1 MSLAVSSKDDAGL
14 SQGLKVNSMRSAL
27 RYRLLAASVL
37 FFAAGAGGAPANL
50 RTAPGPFFNVIDYGA
65 HRDGSASSTE
75 AFRAAIQAAKKAGGG
90 TVYVPA
96 GNYLSGP
103 IEMASNLTLYIDAGA
118 TLRFPATALPFTKG
132 RQQGIETLTP
142 VPLIGGHNLENVAI
156 IGRGTLTSNNADW
169 MKLHNRALRSVS
181 DAGSANGENWEHLL
195 QALNAA
201 RPVSE
206 EEYKAAASELRPS
219 FIRFMNSK
227 NVLIDGLH
235 FVGSPMWTI
244 HLLYSENAVVQN
256 VVIETYP
263 GVHADGI
270 VMDSSRFVKLAN
282 DYIDT
287 GDDGIVLKAGKDADG
302 LRVNRPTEDV
312 AITNCTVHH
321 AQAALAIGSETS
333 GSIRNIVASNITVK
347 DTVNGI
353 HIKSRRGR
361 GGVVE
366 DVRFDNWT
374 MENVGKAIAVVDA
387 GYQMEGEAPDPGEQA
402 VSKRTPILRN
412 IAISNVTVNGAQ
424 GLIDVDGIAEMPIL
438 NLRISNVTGIGRVGL
453 RANYTD
459 GLELTN
465 VQLNAA
471 YGPAFLVK
479 HSSNLELDHVS
490 TQRPLAETP
499 VIRLEATPGAIVR
512 DSRAFRGTGTFLSTA
527 AGELKSVQ
535 LEGNVLG
542 NALTP
547 VSMSAAEDW
556 PAGIPATRE
565 LCLITFD
572 KDGEHP
578 AQVDNQ
584 SRICLDIIALDLKRS
599 AGAGIALVGNT
610 GTAHSTNGRSTEMN
624 RKYAAERAM
633 NSRNYLVREKGID
646 PSRIKVYIGFIETK
660 GAEDID
666 RIEAQMVAGTTV
678 DENVETVLVPPHA
691 VMDKAGLAQIE

>member
-1 MSLAVSSKDDAGL
+1 
-14 SQGLKVNSMRSAL
+14 MRSAL
-27 RYRLLAASVL
+27 RYRLLVASIL
-37 FFAAGAGGAPANL
+37 FFAAAAEAAPATL
-50 RTAPGPFFNVIDYGA
+50 QTAQGPFFNVVDYGA
-65 HRDGSASSTE
+65 HKDGSASSTE
-75 AFRAAIQAAKKAGGG
+75 AFRAAIQAASKAGGG

-96 GNYLSGP
+96 GNYVSGP
-103 IEMASNLTLYIDAGA
+103 IEMVSNLTLYIDAGA
-118 TLRFPATALPFTKG
+118 TVRFPAMALPFTKG
-132 RQQGIETLTP
+132 RQQGIESLTP
-142 VPLIGGHNLENVAI
+142 VPLIGGHDLENVAV

-181 DAGSANGENWEHLL
+181 DAGSANGNNWEHLL
-195 QALNAA
+195 QALDAGK
-201 RPVSE
+201 PISKK
-206 EEYKAAASELRPS
+206 EYTAAASELRPS

-235 FVGSPMWTI
+235 IVGSPMWTI
-244 HLLYSENAVVQN
+244 HLLYSENAVVEN

-282 DYIDT
+282 DYIDA

-333 GSIRNIVASNITVK
+333 GSIRNVVASNITAR

-366 DVRFDNWT
+366 DIRFDNWT

-387 GYQMEGEAPDPGEQA
+387 GYQMEGEAPDPGEQP
-402 VSKRTPILRN
+402 VSKQTPVFRN

-424 GLIDVDGIAEMPIL
+424 SLIDVDGIPEMPIL
-438 NLRISNVTGIGRVGL
+438 NLRISNVIGIGRAGL
-453 RANYTD
+453 RAEYTD
-459 GLELTN
+459 GLELSN
-465 VQLNAA
+465 VQLDAA
-471 YGPAFLVK
+471 NGPAFLVK
-479 HSSNLELDHVS
+479 HSTNLELDHVS
-490 TQRPLAETP
+490 TRRPLAETP

-512 DSRAFRGTGTFLSTA
+512 DSRAFPGTGAFLSIPP
-527 AGELKSVQ
+527 GESKSVE

-542 NALTP
+542 NVLTP
-547 VSMSAAEDW
+547 VSTSVAEEWPPGTPAA
-556 PAGIPATRE
+556 RE

-572 KDGEHP
+572 K

-584 SRICLDIIALDLKRS
+584 ARICLDIIALRLKRS
-599 AGAGIALVGNT
+599 AGASIALVGNT
-610 GTAHSTNGRSTEMN
+610 GIAHSASGISVGME
-624 RKYAAERAM
+624 RKHAAERAV
-633 NSRNYLVREKGID
+633 NSRNYLVKEKGID
-646 PSRIKVYIGFIETK
+646 PSRIKVYTGVIKTK

-666 RIEAQMVAGTTV
+666 QVEAQMVAGTTV
-678 DENVETVLVPPHA
+678 DGNVETVLVPPRA
-691 VMDKAGLAQIE
+691 VMDKAGLTQIE